1 MLGLGIFAAVVAV
14 YGLVAAQLGR
24 MGVTRPIAYT
34 AAGVVVGVA
43 GVEQPLAEGRPAG
56 LVLAVGEIAL
66 TLVLFADAS
75 RITLSG
81 LRHGTTLPLRLLGPG
96 MLLSVGLGT
105 LAGLWLFGALDV
117 WQCAVLAAILAP
129 TDAAL
134 GAVVVRDR
142 RVPGR
147 IRQALNVEAGLNDGL
162 AVPFLLLFIAG
173 VEVKEGLA
181 PGSFF
186 ATTLLEKIG
195 IGVVVGIALGAAA
208 GYAARRTRED
218 GWSTRGSEQ
227 LALAGAAVAIFV
239 FCEELGGSGFIAA
252 YVGGLAAGNLLR
264 SERGP
269 AMVFTDRE
277 GAIVSSFVFFLL
289 GLIAVELVGELTW
302 RSVAYAVLTLTV
314 VRMVSVGVALAGSGF
329 GRPTVAFVGWFGPR
343 GLASIV
349 LALVALEELGA
360 SPATDLIVLTALM
373 TVVLSVVAHGVSA
386 SPLADRYARWAG
398 TLPAAAPELGETT
411 ELPARPGLNGRPPV
425 NGDR

>member
-14 YGLVAAQLGR
+14 YGLVAARLAKV
-24 MGVTRPIAYT
+24 GVTRPVAFT
-34 AAGVVVGVA
+34 AAGILVGVA
-43 GVEQPLAEGRPAG
+43 GVEHPLVEGRPTG
-56 LVLAVGEIAL
+56 LVLAIAEIAL

-96 MLLSVGLGT
+96 MVLSIGLGT

-134 GAVVVRDR
+134 GAIVVQDR

-173 VEVKEGLA
+173 VEVQEGLE
-181 PGSFF
+181 PGSFL
-186 ATTLLEKIG
+186 ATTLLEKVG
-195 IGVVVGIALGAAA
+195 IGVILGVALGAAA
-208 GYAARRTRED
+208 GYAARRTREG
-218 GWSTRGSEQ
+218 GWSTQGSEQ
-227 LALAGAAVAIFV
+227 LALAGVAVAIFV

-277 GAIVSSFVFFLL
+277 GSVVSSFVFFLL
-289 GLIAVELVGELTW
+289 GLITVELAADLAWE
-302 RSVAYAVLTLTV
+302 SVAYAALSLTV
-314 VRMVSVGVALAGSGF
+314 VRLAAVAVALAGSGF
-329 GRPTVAFVGWFGPR
+329 GRQTVAFVGWFGPR
-343 GLASIV
+343 GLATIV
-349 LALVALEELGA
+349 LAVVALEELGA
-360 SPATDLIVLTALM
+360 SPATDLIVVTALM

-386 SPLADRYARWAG
+386 SPLAARYGRWAG
-398 TLPAAAPELGETT
+398 ALPASAPELGETA
-411 ELPARPGLNGRPPV
+411 ELPARPGI

>member
-1 MLGLGIFAAVVAV
+1 
-14 YGLVAAQLGR
+14 
-24 MGVTRPIAYT
+24 
-34 AAGVVVGVA
+34 
-43 GVEQPLAEGRPAG
+43 
-56 LVLAVGEIAL
+56 
-66 TLVLFADAS
+66 
-75 RITLSG
+75 
-81 LRHGTTLPLRLLGPG
+81 
-96 MLLSVGLGT
+96 
-105 LAGLWLFGALDV
+105 
-117 WQCAVLAAILAP
+117 
-129 TDAAL
+129 
-134 GAVVVRDR
+134 
-142 RVPGR
+142 
-147 IRQALNVEAGLNDGL
+147 
-162 AVPFLLLFIAG
+162 
-173 VEVKEGLA
+173 
-181 PGSFF
+181 
-186 ATTLLEKIG
+186 
-195 IGVVVGIALGAAA
+195 
-208 GYAARRTRED
+208 
-218 GWSTRGSEQ
+218 
-227 LALAGAAVAIFV
+227 
-239 FCEELGGSGFIAA
+239 
-252 YVGGLAAGNLLR
+252 
-264 SERGP
+264 
-269 AMVFTDRE
+269 MVFTDRE